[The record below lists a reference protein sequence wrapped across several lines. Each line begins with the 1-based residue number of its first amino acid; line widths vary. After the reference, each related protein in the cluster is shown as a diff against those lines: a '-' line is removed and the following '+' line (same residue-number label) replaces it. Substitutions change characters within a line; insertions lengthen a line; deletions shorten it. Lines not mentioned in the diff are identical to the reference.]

1 MPQGLLLIEAVLAA
15 AAIAVG
21 LVAISRGL
29 AGQLRALQALEV
41 HEEALGQAQAILLEW
56 ESRRLAGRLVPD
68 RSSGEL
74 DAQFDVGWDARAARR
89 ADWLDEAGQPTVA
102 DVRLTVSRQ
111 RPPRAALRLS
121 PIWPADWVPAS
132 WW

>member
-1 MPQGLLLIEAVLAA
+1 MLAA

-29 AGQLRALQALEV
+29 SGQLRALQVLETR
-41 HEEALGQAQAILLEW
+41 EEALGQAQAILFEW
-56 ESRRLAGRLVPD
+56 ESQRLAGRPVPD

-74 DAQFDVGWDARAARR
+74 EAQNDTGWDVRAARR
-89 ADWLDEAGQPTVA
+89 ADWLDDAGQPTAA

-111 RPPRAALRLS
+111 RPPRAALRVA
-121 PIWPADWVPAS
+121 PIWPADWIPAS